1 MNYIREELLRQQE
14 LLVVLLTGR
23 TVHTPSEEL
32 QATERETWRET
43 MPTPEW
49 ENDIS
54 TRAEATDGVIRPRET
69 ADLAAETFL
78 RTAGGN
84 NAGEMAALRAGLETL
99 LTGQTTSQEAML
111 RVPARQRS
119 AAGHRAEMED
129 GSFSGGGTMDMAA
142 LSTAMTGL
150 PAGTA
155 ETGAVR
161 LVTELRRTGG
171 GGPSD
176 AAALSRAFQRDAR
189 RYDGGFRLY

>member
-43 MPTPEW
+43 MPAPEW

-84 NAGEMAALRAGLETL
+84 NAGEMAALRGGAGD
-99 LTGQTTSQEAML
+99 
-111 RVPARQRS
+111 
-119 AAGHRAEMED
+119 AAHRTD
-129 GSFSGGGTMDMAA
+129 NI
-142 LSTAMTGL
+142 
-150 PAGTA
+150 
-155 ETGAVR
+155 
-161 LVTELRRTGG
+161 TGG
-171 GGPSD
+171 Y
-176 AAALSRAFQRDAR
+176 AACP
-189 RYDGGFRLY
+189 G